1 MKDKRGFWQKRKG
14 IVVLW
19 AVITFLQFAVLFGV
33 DQFLRPPSLSLAD
46 DGGFAQAAGTS
57 RPDVP
62 ASAVR
67 YTYSPDNQYA
77 AYTTEGNEL
86 VIVGNAGEI
95 FRDTVGRVTYF
106 QWLGES
112 HSLVYFVGGR
122 NLSGYILHVNAPR
135 PTHIHT
141 WYGSGREVVNTY
153 FSPYMEFLYV
163 EMRHGSRSEVYKY
176 DAVDGISR
184 LPLGDVR
191 LTSIDYDDKTDV
203 MTLRTAEGEV
213 WRYERDRLYRPDG
226 TEVRQSQPV
235 RPRRAQGVDVP
246 KKA

>member
-1 MKDKRGFWQKRKG
+1 MKKIHTFWQKSRG
-14 IVVLW
+14 VVVLW
-19 AVITFLQFAVLFGV
+19 GVITFLQVAVLFGV
-33 DQFLRPPSLSLAD
+33 DQFLRPPSLTQGD
-46 DGGFAQAAGTS
+46 DAGFAQAAGAS

-62 ASAVR
+62 AGAVR

-77 AYTTEGNEL
+77 AYTTAGNEL
-86 VIVGNAGEI
+86 VIVGTAGEI

-112 HSLVYFVGGR
+112 HSLVYFIGGR
-122 NLSGYILHVNAPR
+122 NLSGYIFHVNAPK
-135 PTHIHT
+135 PTHMYT
-141 WYGSGREVVNTY
+141 WYGSGREVEHIY
-153 FSPYMEFLYV
+153 FSPYLEFLYL
-163 EMRHGSRSEVYKY
+163 EMRNGERSEVYKY
-176 DAVDGISR
+176 DAVDGITR

-191 LTSIDYDDKTDV
+191 LTSIDYDDKRDV

-235 RPRRAQGVDVP
+235 RPRRAHGADVP
-246 KKA
+246 KKE